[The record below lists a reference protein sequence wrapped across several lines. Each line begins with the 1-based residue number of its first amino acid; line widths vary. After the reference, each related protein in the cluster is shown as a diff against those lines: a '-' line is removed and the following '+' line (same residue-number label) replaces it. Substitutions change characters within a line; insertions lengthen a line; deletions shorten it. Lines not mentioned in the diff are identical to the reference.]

1 MLLSYSR
8 NMANA
13 ECVDV
18 LHSYW
23 RDPMRFTFALI
34 GAVALAGVTSAASA
48 RDYISIA
55 GSSTVLPF
63 ATIVAEQLGNNPSFK
78 TPVVESGG
86 SSVGK
91 KGVCEG
97 IGTEFIDIGNASSR
111 MKEKELAYCD
121 ANGVDLTEIKVGYD
135 GIVVANSK
143 EGTPLVISKAELG
156 MALTAEVPAC
166 ADGSTNMNCDSWIPN
181 PFMKWSDINPELPD
195 IAIRV
200 YGPPTT
206 SGTRASYAEMVNQ
219 KGYCGKEA
227 MAKKASAA
235 RGDKKGKKCRAMR
248 TDGAYIEAGEQDN
261 LIVQKLQEDPSAYGI
276 FGFSYLD
283 QNSDTL
289 QGAVISGTNPTFDE
303 IANGT
308 YSVSRALYF
317 YVKHAHVGVVP
328 GINEYMAEWV
338 KHWGEDGALSDAGMI
353 PMPQEERAKFLAA
366 MNDLPKLTADMLK

>member
-1 MLLSYSR
+1 
-8 NMANA
+8 
-13 ECVDV
+13 
-18 LHSYW
+18 
-23 RDPMRFTFALI
+23 MRFERLIITATIFAGI
-34 GAVALAGVTSAASA
+34 TTVATA
-48 RDYISIA
+48 RDYLSIA

-63 ATIVAEQLGNNPSFK
+63 ATIIAEQMGNNPNFK

-111 MKEKELAYCD
+111 MKTKELEFCD
-121 ANGVDLTEIKVGYD
+121 ANGVKLTEIKVGYD
-135 GIVVANSK
+135 GIVVASSK
-143 EGTPLVISKAELG
+143 QGEQLIISKSDLG
-156 MALTAEVPAC
+156 KALTAEIPQ
-166 ADGSTNMNCDSWIPN
+166 ADGSWIPN
-181 PFMKWSDINPELPD
+181 PYKNWNEINSALPNLP
-195 IAIRV
+195 IRV

-219 KGYCGKEA
+219 KGYCAKDPEA
-227 MAKKASAA
+227 KAASAA

-261 LIVQKLQEDPSAYGI
+261 LIVQKLQEDPKSYGV

-283 QNSDTL
+283 QNTDTL
-289 QGAVISGTNPTFDE
+289 QGAIISDTAPTFE
-303 IANGT
+303 NIASGN

-328 GINEYMAEWV
+328 GIDEYMVEWT
-338 KHWGEDGALSDAGMI
+338 KHWGDDGALADAGMI
-353 PMPQEERAKFLAA
+353 PMPVAEREKFQSA
-366 MNDLPKLTADMLK
+366 MSDLPILTADMLR